1 MRFHWLFLSALTWL
15 LVAAPAWAGKLVFWR
30 FDTNENRLVF
40 TTDNRVQ
47 PRAQMITNPTRIVI
61 DLPGIKLGQPNIN
74 RPISNIVRSVRI
86 GQFDAET
93 TRLVIELAPGY
104 TVDPQQVKIRGISP
118 TQWTVELPEPQPIR
132 EETQPPRYT
141 LTPHLPRSQFPPTSL
156 THHQLARRTTTID
169 FQVTRNGLF
178 VRLEQNGDE
187 RSIRSQRSRD
197 GKKIEFELPGATL
210 PSSLTGQTIPVNRYG
225 VGDIQFSQT
234 ANQRAKISL
243 SVNRDSPDWQALYS
257 RFGGLVLLPRGG
269 LGAVD
274 NISSPPPTSATNPTP
289 RPNNPPAKTANNP
302 PSSNRLATISSIDL
316 TGNND
321 RLLIRA
327 DLPLKANGS
336 VNRDGVYELRIE
348 NAKLAESFRGPRFG
362 RYSPIYQLRV
372 RQESANKVLILV
384 QTAVGFQLGQLTQS
398 DSQTLALELLSSRN
412 SSPLSQVPD
421 STTIPVPLPPNT
433 GQFNPPPRPSNPTP
447 NPPQQRN
454 SRFLVVIDPGHG
466 GKDPGAIGIG
476 GLQEKNVIL
485 PISLEV
491 TRILQQQGIDVRL
504 TRDSDF
510 FVTLQGRTD
519 LANRIDADLFVS
531 IHANSMGKGRPDVN
545 GLEVY
550 YFGDRRL
557 SDTIHRNIVRS
568 VDLRDRGVRRA
579 RFYVLRTSKMPSTLV
594 EVGFV
599 TGAED
604 AAKLANANFQRQMA
618 AAIAGGIIEY
628 IQRNLR

>member
-74 RPISNIVRSVRI
+74 RPIGNIVRSVRI

-104 TVDPQQVKIRGISP
+104 TFDPQQVKIRGISP

-132 EETQPPRYT
+132 EETQPPV
-141 LTPHLPRSQFPPTSL
+141 TPDPTPPPDRGSTRPTPPPPVSQTDNND
-156 THHQLARRTTTID
+156 D

-243 SVNRDSPDWQALYS
+243 SINKDSPDWQALYS

-269 LGAVD
+269 LSSVD
-274 NISSPPPTSATNPTP
+274 NISSPPPTQATNPTP

-302 PSSNRLATISSIDL
+302 PSSSRLATISSIDL

-336 VNRDGVYELRIE
+336 VNRDGVYELSIE

-384 QTAVGFQLGQLTQS
+384 QTAAGFQFGRLNQS
-398 DSQTLALELLSSRN
+398 DSQTLALELFSSRN
-412 SSPLSQVPD
+412 SSPVSQV
-421 STTIPVPLPPNT
+421 S
-433 GQFNPPPRPSNPTP
+433 
-447 NPPQQRN
+447 
-454 SRFLVVIDPGHG
+454 
-466 GKDPGAIGIG
+466 
-476 GLQEKNVIL
+476 
-485 PISLEV
+485 V
-491 TRILQQQGIDVRL
+491 T
-504 TRDSDF
+504 S
-510 FVTLQGRTD
+510 
-519 LANRIDADLFVS
+519 
-531 IHANSMGKGRPDVN
+531 
-545 GLEVY
+545 
-550 YFGDRRL
+550 
-557 SDTIHRNIVRS
+557 
-568 VDLRDRGVRRA
+568 
-579 RFYVLRTSKMPSTLV
+579 
-594 EVGFV
+594 
-599 TGAED
+599 
-604 AAKLANANFQRQMA
+604 
-618 AAIAGGIIEY
+618 
-628 IQRNLR
+628 

>member
-1 MRFHWLFLSALTWL
+1 
-15 LVAAPAWAGKLVFWR
+15 
-30 FDTNENRLVF
+30 
-40 TTDNRVQ
+40 
-47 PRAQMITNPTRIVI
+47 
-61 DLPGIKLGQPNIN
+61 
-74 RPISNIVRSVRI
+74 
-86 GQFDAET
+86 
-93 TRLVIELAPGY
+93 
-104 TVDPQQVKIRGISP
+104 
-118 TQWTVELPEPQPIR
+118 
-132 EETQPPRYT
+132 
-141 LTPHLPRSQFPPTSL
+141 
-156 THHQLARRTTTID
+156 
-169 FQVTRNGLF
+169 
-178 VRLEQNGDE
+178 
-187 RSIRSQRSRD
+187 
-197 GKKIEFELPGATL
+197 
-210 PSSLTGQTIPVNRYG
+210 
-225 VGDIQFSQT
+225 
-234 ANQRAKISL
+234 
-243 SVNRDSPDWQALYS
+243 
-257 RFGGLVLLPRGG
+257 
-269 LGAVD
+269 
-274 NISSPPPTSATNPTP
+274 
-289 RPNNPPAKTANNP
+289 
-302 PSSNRLATISSIDL
+302 
-316 TGNND
+316 
-321 RLLIRA
+321 
-327 DLPLKANGS
+327 
-336 VNRDGVYELRIE
+336 IE

-412 SSPLSQVPD
+412 SRPVSQVPD
-421 STTIPVPLPPNT
+421 STTIPVPLPPDT

-491 TRILQQQGIDVRL
+491 TRIRQQQGIDVRL

-519 LANRIDADLFVS
+519 LANQIDADLFVS
-531 IHANSMGKGRPDVN
+531 IHANSMGKARPDVN
-545 GLEVY
+545 GIEVY

-568 VDLRDRGVRRA
+568 IDMRDRGVRRA

>member
-1 MRFHWLFLSALTWL
+1 L
-15 LVAAPAWAGKLVFWR
+15 LVAVPAWAGKLVFWR

-61 DLPGIKLGQPNIN
+61 
-74 RPISNIVRSVRI
+74 
-86 GQFDAET
+86 
-93 TRLVIELAPGY
+93 PGY
-104 TVDPQQVKIRGISP
+104 TFDPQQVKIRGISP

-132 EETQPPRYT
+132 EETQPPV
-141 LTPHLPRSQFPPTSL
+141 TPDPTPPPDRGSTRPTPPPPVSQTDNND
-156 THHQLARRTTTID
+156 D
-169 FQVTRNGLF
+169 FQITRNGLF
-178 VRLEQNGDE
+178 VRLEQNGDD

-210 PSSLTGQTIPVNRYG
+210 PGSLTGQTIPVNRYG

-243 SVNRDSPDWQALYS
+243 SVNKDSPDWQALYS

-269 LGAVD
+269 LSSVD
-274 NISSPPPTSATNPTP
+274 NISSPPPTQATNPTP

-302 PSSNRLATISSIDL
+302 PSSSRLATISSIDL
-316 TGNND
+316 AGNND

-327 DLPLKANGS
+327 DLPLKANGI

-362 RYSPIYQLRV
+362 RNSPIYQLRV
-372 RQESANKVLILV
+372 RQESVNKVLILV
-384 QTAVGFQLGQLTQS
+384 QTAAGFQLGQLTQTGN
-398 DSQTLALELLSSRN
+398 QTL
-412 SSPLSQVPD
+412 PPD
-421 STTIPVPLPPNT
+421 T
-433 GQFNPPPRPSNPTP
+433 GQFNPPPRPSDPTP
-447 NPPQQRN
+447 NPPRQRN

-531 IHANSMGKGRPDVN
+531 IHANSMGKARPDVN
-545 GLEVY
+545 GIEVY

-568 VDLRDRGVRRA
+568 VDMRDRGVRRA

-594 EVGFV
+594 EVGYV

>member
-74 RPISNIVRSVRI
+74 RPIGNIVRSVRI

-104 TVDPQQVKIRGISP
+104 TFDPQQVKIRGISP

-132 EETQPPRYT
+132 EETQPPV
-141 LTPHLPRSQFPPTSL
+141 TPDPTPPPDRGSTRPTPPPPVSQTDNND
-156 THHQLARRTTTID
+156 D

-243 SVNRDSPDWQALYS
+243 SVNKDSPDWQALYS

-269 LGAVD
+269 LGSVD
-274 NISSPPPTSATNPTP
+274 NISSPPPTSATNPNP
-289 RPNNPPAKTANNP
+289 RPNNPPPKTANNP

-316 TGNND
+316 AGNND

-336 VNRDGVYELRIE
+336 VNRDGVYELSIE

-362 RYSPIYQLRV
+362 RSSPIYQLRV
-372 RQESANKVLILV
+372 RQESSNRVLILV
-384 QTAVGFQLGQLTQS
+384 QTAAGFQLGQLTQTGN
-398 DSQTLALELLSSRN
+398 QTLALELLSSRN
-412 SSPLSQVPD
+412 SSPVSQVPD

-568 VDLRDRGVRRA
+568 VDMRDRGVRRA
-579 RFYVLRTSKMPSTLV
+579 RFYVLRTSRMPSTLV

-604 AAKLANANFQRQMA
+604 AAKLANVNFQRQMA
-618 AAIAGGIIEY
+618 AAIARGIMEY